1 MKYKVFFVGLVLAW
15 SGVLPAQTAIQVQ
28 EARLAIPFGAASGK
42 VVRVGDFLV
51 FIDDERPEWSF
62 AISRGEVENVAT
74 EGDTLTVKTMKP
86 LRDRTGERT
95 SFAFQLIGG
104 ADMATGL
111 AQWARM
117 TATAAPADTVR
128 PVSNGAAAT
137 LNYQARHKHGLP
149 FRGSC
154 QGRLIVSEDR
164 ISYESVD
171 QIEHSRQWEL
181 RDIKEFKLDN
191 PYEIHIDLFVG
202 DDYDFELAGKGINS
216 TEYKTIV
223 DRITQARIAR

>member
-1 MKYKVFFVGLVLAW
+1 MKYKVFFIGLVLAW
-15 SGVLPAQTAIQVQ
+15 SGVLAAQTVVQVQ

-42 VVRVGDFLV
+42 VVRVGDFLL
-51 FIDDERPEWSF
+51 FIDDERPEMSF
-62 AISRGEVENVAT
+62 AISRSEVESVAT
-74 EGDTLTVKTMKP
+74 EGETLTVKTMHP

-95 SFAFQLIGG
+95 SFAFQVMGG
-104 ADMATGL
+104 ADVANAL

-117 TATAAPADTVR
+117 TAAAAPADTVR
-128 PVSNGAAAT
+128 PISNGAAAT

-149 FRGSC
+149 FKGSC

-191 PYEIHIDLFVG
+191 PYELDVDVFVG
-202 DDYDFELAGKGINS
+202 DDYAFELAGKGINS

-223 DRITQARIAR
+223 DRITQARLAR